1 MMNKNVWLVSH
12 NFGFVSPNYS

>member
-12 NFGFVSPNYS
+12 NFGFVSPNYF